1 MAGKQIIVVGAGII
15 GASIA
20 WHLAAEGAAVT
31 IVEAG
36 EPGGVATP
44 CSFGWINASWG
55 NPEPYFRL
63 RIRAMEAWTRLQE
76 ELPALPLS
84 WCGGLLWDMPR
95 EGLQDYAQR
104 HGSWGY
110 PVRLV
115 ERDEIVRIEPNLAD
129 PPELAVYVPAEGV
142 AEPVATARLFVAAAM
157 ERGARL
163 LSGVTVAAVARRS
176 GGVAVETGGGPL
188 EADAVVIAAGTAT
201 AKLAASVGATVPLV
215 HSPGLLVHSRPFRPL
230 LQGLVMGEAAHIR
243 QTPEGRL
250 VAGADF
256 GGTEVGPDPD
266 SAAATTFAAMRGML
280 RGAEALE
287 PDFHT
292 IGYRPM
298 AQDGFPVVGEVAENV
313 FVAVTHSGVTL
324 AAGLGR
330 FVADEVLHRRQE
342 PLLAPYRPSR
352 FGDR

>member
-1 MAGKQIIVVGAGII
+1 MAAKQVIVVGAGII

-20 WHLAAEGAAVT
+20 WHLAAEDAAVT

-63 RIRAMEAWTRLQE
+63 RMRAMEEWTRLQE
-76 ELPALPLS
+76 RLPALPLS

-95 EGLQDYAQR
+95 EGLQAYERQHR
-104 HGSWGY
+104 GWGY
-110 PVRLV
+110 PIRLV
-115 ERDEIVRIEPNLAD
+115 GRDEIVRIEPNLAD
-129 PPELAVYVPAEGV
+129 PPDLAIHVSGEGV
-142 AEPVATARLFVAAAM
+142 AEPEPTARLLVEAAIA
-157 ERGARL
+157 RGARL
-163 LSGVTVAAVARRS
+163 LSGITVVAISRRS
-176 GGVAVETGGGPL
+176 GRVAVETSAGLL
-188 EADAVVIAAGTAT
+188 EADAIVIAAGTAT
-201 AKLAASVGATVPLV
+201 SKLAACVGAKIPLV
-215 HSPGLLVHSRPFRPL
+215 HSPGLLVHSKPFRPL
-230 LQGLVMGEAAHIR
+230 LEGLVMGEAAHIR
-243 QTPEGRL
+243 QTPDGRL

-266 SAAATTFAAMRGML
+266 AAAARTFAAMRGML

-330 FVADEVLHRRQE
+330 FLADEVLRSRQE
-342 PLLAPYRPSR
+342 PLLAPYRPAR
-352 FGDR
+352 FGSL